1 MEIEKMREQ
10 VKDLRNNEE
19 LIKSDHAQKVIELN
33 DQIEETRT
41 RQAQE
46 SETHFLRQISEIK
59 QTHARER
66 ENLLQQKFAATKEL
80 QLIKMDHSELIRNTT
95 FEDQK
100 EFIETITAQ

>member
-1 MEIEKMREQ
+1 MEIEKLKEQ

-33 DQIEETRT
+33 DQIEEVRT
-41 RQAQE
+41 RQAKE

-95 FEDQK
+95 FED
-100 EFIETITAQ
+100 